1 MHGCCG
7 GAARSL
13 ARRVPWRERLPDRWL
28 RRPGPGVLH
37 GRPERGPLLRP
48 AVPQLLHVTAR
59 ALAATIVV
67 ALAACDGAGAPLRT
81 HVGDWRDEVIYQVM
95 TDRFANGDP
104 GNDGAAGI
112 APAPGD
118 FARIQ
123 GGDFRGIE
131 EHLDYVQDLGASTI
145 WISPIVRNVARME
158 AADGYH
164 GYWASDSTEIEP
176 RFGTEAELRSLV
188 DAAHAR
194 GMRVIV
200 DVVTNHLGRVFF
212 YDLDG
217 DGVLDDGETQPPY
230 LAEGYDAE
238 VVFTEPARLFAP
250 LPQADEGL
258 VARERDPGVLDLSP
272 AFFHR
277 RGYGDLTIGEQ
288 RRYGDFPDG
297 LRDLDTEREDVTDAL
312 VQTWVTWTLRT
323 DIDGLRLD
331 AVPHAEVPFWQ
342 AFCRRLRERL
352 AVLGKERFFLLGE
365 IFEGDPRDVVP
376 YVSADALDA
385 GFDIPLKY
393 ALVNRILTD
402 GVAPSEAVP
411 VLETARSLFRDQPQD
426 GGIGLS
432 PWQARVAII
441 DNHDTGRLRSEIDD
455 PFAVDQALVAIFTID
470 AIPCVYYGTEAELAG
485 PGGHVG
491 REPLW
496 LTGYRRDLPTFHL
509 IQILSALRRRS
520 PALRY
525 GALTVRFAS
534 EHASRGEDGMPS
546 TGAED
551 AGLIA
556 WERAHEGEHVLV
568 VLNAHPTQ
576 SSRASIATALPAGR
590 YVDAIEGEVSLEVPV
605 GGEVALDV
613 PPRRSRVF
621 VRTER

>member
-1 MHGCCG
+1 
-7 GAARSL
+7 
-13 ARRVPWRERLPDRWL
+13 
-28 RRPGPGVLH
+28 
-37 GRPERGPLLRP
+37 
-48 AVPQLLHVTAR
+48 
-59 ALAATIVV
+59 
-67 ALAACDGAGAPLRT
+67 
-81 HVGDWRDEVIYQVM
+81 M

-104 GNDGAAGI
+104 GNDGASGI
-112 APAPGD
+112 VPSPGD

-123 GGDFRGIE
+123 GGDWRGIE
-131 EHLDYVQDLGASTI
+131 EHLDYVEDLGASTI
-145 WISPIVRNVARME
+145 WISPIVRNVARLE
-158 AADGYH
+158 DADGYH
-164 GYWASDSTEIEP
+164 GYWASDSTAIEP
-176 RFGTEAELRSLV
+176 RFGTEDELRSLV

-194 GMRVIV
+194 GMHVIV

-217 DGVLDDGETQPPY
+217 DGTLDDGETQPPY
-230 LAEGYDAE
+230 RPEGYDAPI
-238 VVFTEPARLFAP
+238 VFTEPARLFSP
-250 LPQADEGL
+250 LPESEHSVAD
-258 VARERDPGVLDLSP
+258 AERDPGVLELS
-272 AFFHR
+272 AMHFHR

-297 LRDLDTEREDVTDAL
+297 LRDLDTEREDVIDAL

-342 AFCRRLRERL
+342 EFCRRLRERL
-352 AVLGKERFFLLGE
+352 SALGKDRFFLLGE
-365 IFEGDPRDVVP
+365 IFEGDPRDIVP

-402 GVAPSEAVP
+402 GAAPIEAVP
-411 VLETARSLFRDQPQD
+411 VLETARFLFRDQPQEN
-426 GGIGLS
+426 GIGFS
-432 PWQARVAII
+432 PWQARVALI

-470 AIPCVYYGTEAELAG
+470 AIPCIYYGTEAELAG
-485 PGGHVG
+485 LGGHVG

-496 LTGYRRDLPTFHL
+496 LTGYRRDLPTFQL
-509 IQILSALRRRS
+509 IRLLSALRGRS
-520 PALRY
+520 AALRY
-525 GALTVRFAS
+525 GTLAVRFAS

-546 TGAED
+546 TGQAD
-551 AGLIA
+551 AGLLA

-576 SSRASIATALPAGR
+576 SSRASFSTTLPAGR
-590 YVDAIEGEVSLEVPV
+590 YVDALEGVVSLDVVEDGAVTI
-605 GGEVALDV
+605 EV

-621 VRTER
+621 VRTEP